1 MQPLRPIKT
10 FFSISAIGTTSRGA
24 GFSKYQAAFF
34 YLYLFR
40 RTLTHLINQ
49 TIQKQLIE
57 SKIQER
63 KDPKNFQRGLFMNEY
78 ERYGDY
84 SQQARETQNGTGTGK
99 AITFLLIGAGIG
111 AAAALLFTPVSGS
124 ELRSSISRGCRS
136 TLDGISQGTQRLR
149 EGGSKLLGFN
159 RWRNNRGEE
168 YKQG

>member
-1 MQPLRPIKT
+1 
-10 FFSISAIGTTSRGA
+10 
-24 GFSKYQAAFF
+24 
-34 YLYLFR
+34 
-40 RTLTHLINQ
+40 
-49 TIQKQLIE
+49 
-57 SKIQER
+57 
-63 KDPKNFQRGLFMNEY
+63 MNEY